1 MMEDLLPGIFL
12 NFPRQ
17 EIFHPFC
24 FQRVYRVRNFSL
36 SFSLSVY
43 MHKLKQDLQQIPS
56 QFFAWQRRLS
66 VSSRGIFAVFPNL
79 RGGLPSKEKKK
90 SKKGKEGR
98 LARTMMN
105 VTKFVIEGGKV
116 SLPSLPRPPFFHS
129 FFHPVITTM
138 NQPLI
143 PITTLFLF
151 PPNFH
156 QFLNSSNK
164 ITIIIIIIKF

>member
-1 MMEDLLPGIFL
+1 M
-12 NFPRQ
+12 
-17 EIFHPFC
+17 
-24 FQRVYRVRNFSL
+24 
-36 SFSLSVY
+36 
-43 MHKLKQDLQQIPS
+43 
-56 QFFAWQRRLS
+56 
-66 VSSRGIFAVFPNL
+66 SSRGIFAVFPNL

-105 VTKFVIEGGKV
+105 VTKFGIEGGKV

-143 PITTLFLF
+143 PITTPFPISTKF
-151 PPNFH
+151 PPF
-156 QFLNSSNK
+156 QFLNSNNK
-164 ITIIIIIIKF
+164 ITIYNNNNKILIPLESIVLIDHPCFHLRPGWKKSWNW